1 MREYMLKTFIC
12 HFLPKDFF
20 LVSRFECSYK
30 NNVTLIQTWAKF
42 EEKIIKAKNANI
54 CE

>member
-30 NNVTLIQTWAKF
+30 NNQCNIDANLG
-42 EEKIIKAKNANI
+42 KN
-54 CE
+54 